1 MDGIESKVFIESYE
15 NDDLEDAL
23 TPIIEALDKV
33 KQAHP
38 YFDQI
43 VQAAIAK
50 FGRIEAEDAV

>member
-1 MDGIESKVFIESYE
+1 VTHWIF
-15 NDDLEDAL
+15 
-23 TPIIEALDKV
+23 

-50 FGRIEAEDAV
+50 FGRIEEETV